1 MNFEEGTS
9 ANERKS
15 SSCMS
20 KCKYEILIDSQPQ
33 DSANTATDLRSWF
46 ISIRVTVEGVE
57 VDLQD
62 NMESCIVSGTCER
75 ISVQYIGL
83 VDTHCAVY
91 LVSEL
96 SRIVVQ
102 EDLHC
107 RISILPKY
115 HPNSK
120 SIFKLNAS
128 LAQFVGRQYLSKP
141 KYALTLI
148 HAYARENKLT
158 TKKKIICDQ
167 TLQTL
172 FGRTSIRLC
181 NIWNELS
188 KLVKVVPEERLVVD
202 QALDMKN
209 TRSTSSV
216 DILIDNGRNLF
227 PVCWS
232 LRGQFKTSGRK
243 ALNIFRS
250 EFMEKSNDKV
260 RRLKRYQ
267 SF

>member
-9 ANERKS
+9 VNPKIS
-15 SSCMS
+15 NSYMS

-33 DSANTATDLRSWF
+33 DIANTATELRSWF

-62 NMESCIVSGTCER
+62 NMESCIVSGICER
-75 ISVQYIGL
+75 ISVKYVGL
-83 VDTHCAVY
+83 ADSHCAVY

-102 EDLHC
+102 EDLQC

-120 SIFKLNAS
+120 SIFKLDAS

-158 TKKKIICDQ
+158 TKKKLICDQ

-181 NIWNELS
+181 NTWNELS

-202 QALDMKN
+202 QALEMKN
-209 TRSTSSV
+209 TRNSSSV
-216 DILIDNGRNLF
+216 DLLIDDGKNLF

-232 LRGQFKTSGRK
+232 LRGQLKTSGRK
-243 ALNIFRS
+243 GLYTFRS
-250 EFMEKSNDKV
+250 DIVEKTGDKV
-260 RRLKRYQ
+260 NRLKRYR
-267 SF
+267 SL